1 LTAREPSTH
10 LVLVRHG
17 EADCNVRSVIG
28 GHLGCTGLSPLGVA
42 QAEALRARW
51 EATGEMRD
59 ASAFYASV
67 LPRAIQTAEIIAP
80 ALGDLELRTD
90 CDLCE
95 MHPGECDGMTW
106 QEFARL
112 YPTPDFSVEPDR
124 PLSPGGE
131 SWSGLLRRV
140 DTILRALADRHA
152 GETIVITCH
161 GGVVNASLVAFL
173 GLAHD
178 GTRLD
183 LRTRNTSITEWERED
198 GRWRLLRYNDSAH
211 LARVAALD

>member
-1 LTAREPSTH
+1 MTAPEPSTH

-28 GHLGCTGLSPLGVA
+28 GHLGCTGLSLLGVA
-42 QAEALRARW
+42 QAEALRGRW
-51 EATGEMRD
+51 EATGEMRH

-80 ALGDLELRTD
+80 AFGDLELRTD
-90 CDLCE
+90 CNLCE

-106 QEFARL
+106 EEFSGR
-112 YPTPDFSVEPDR
+112 YPTPDFSIEPDR

-140 DTILRALADRHA
+140 DTTLRALANRHA
-152 GETIVITCH
+152 GETVVVACH
-161 GGVVNASLVAFL
+161 GGVVNASLVAL

-183 LRTRNTSITEWERED
+183 LRTRNTSITEWEREN

-211 LARVAALD
+211 LATVPAFD

>member
-1 LTAREPSTH
+1 LTDPVPSTR

-17 EADCNVRSVIG
+17 EADCNARGIVG
-28 GHLGCTGLSPLGVA
+28 GHQGCRGLSPLGVV

-51 EATGEMRD
+51 EATGEMRQ

-80 ALGDLELRTD
+80 ALGRLELTTD
-90 CDLCE
+90 CNLCE
-95 MHPGECDGMTW
+95 LHPGESDGMTW
-106 QEFARL
+106 EEFTRV
-112 YPTPDFSVEPDR
+112 YPPPDFTADPDR

-131 SWSGLLRRV
+131 SWSAFLRRV
-140 DTILRALADRHA
+140 DTALRAMADRHG
-152 GETIVITCH
+152 GETVVVACH

-183 LRTRNTSITEWERED
+183 LRTRNTSITEWERQD
-198 GRWRLLRYNDSAH
+198 GKWRLLRYNDIAH
-211 LARVAALD
+211 LATVPALD

>member
-1 LTAREPSTH
+1 MTALEPTTH

-17 EADCNVRSVIG
+17 EADCNVKGMVG
-28 GHLGCTGLSPLGVA
+28 GHRGCTGLSPLGVA

-51 EATGEMRD
+51 EATSEMRGAD
-59 ASAFYASV
+59 ALYASV

-80 ALGDLELRTD
+80 ALGDLELTTD
-90 CDLCE
+90 CALCE

-106 QEFARL
+106 DEFARL
-112 YPTPDFSVEPDR
+112 YPPVDFTVRPDR
-124 PLSPGGE
+124 PISPGGE

-140 DTILRALADRHA
+140 DTTLRALADRHE
-152 GETIVITCH
+152 GETVIVSCH
-161 GGVVNASLVAFL
+161 GGVINASLVSFL

-183 LRTRNTSITEWERED
+183 LRTRNTSITEWEREH
-198 GRWRLLRYNDSAH
+198 GEWRLLRYNDSAH

>member
-1 LTAREPSTH
+1 MTDPATSTR

-17 EADCNVRSVIG
+17 EADCNAQGIVG
-28 GHLGCTGLSPLGVA
+28 GHRGCTGLSPLGVA

-51 EATGEMRD
+51 EATGEMRR
-59 ASAFYASV
+59 AGAFYASV
-67 LPRAIQTAEIIAP
+67 LPRAIETAEIIAP
-80 ALGDLELRTD
+80 ALGELEFTTD

-95 MHPGECDGMTW
+95 MHPGEGDGMSW
-106 QEFARL
+106 EEFARV
-112 YPTPDFSVEPDR
+112 YPPPDFTDDPGR

-131 SWSGLLRRV
+131 SWSSFRERV
-140 DTILRALADRHA
+140 DTTLRALADRHE
-152 GETIVITCH
+152 GETVVVACH

-183 LRTRNTSITEWERED
+183 LRTRNTSITEWEQEN

-211 LARVAALD
+211 LATVAALD

>member
-1 LTAREPSTH
+1 MTVPEPSTH
-10 LVLVRHG
+10 VVLVRHG
-17 EADCNVRSVIG
+17 EADCNVRSLIG

-51 EATGEMRD
+51 EATGEMRG

-80 ALGDLELRTD
+80 ALGYLELRTD
-90 CDLCE
+90 CNLCE
-95 MHPGECDGMTW
+95 MHPGECDGMSW
-106 QEFARL
+106 DEFSRL
-112 YPTPDFSVEPDR
+112 YTAPDFSVEPDR

-140 DTILRALADRHA
+140 DTTLRALADRHA
-152 GETIVITCH
+152 GETVVIACH
-161 GGVVNASLVAFL
+161 GGVVNASLVAL

-198 GRWRLLRYNDSAH
+198 GKWRLLRYNDSAH
-211 LARVAALD
+211 LATVAAVG

>member
-1 LTAREPSTH
+1 LTETAASTH

-17 EADCNVRSVIG
+17 EADCNARGIVG
-28 GHLGCTGLSPLGVA
+28 GHRGCRGLSPLGVA

-51 EATGEMRD
+51 EATGEMRQ

-67 LPRAIQTAEIIAP
+67 LPRAIETAEIIAP
-80 ALGDLELRTD
+80 ALGDLDLTTD

-95 MHPGECDGMTW
+95 LHPGESDGMTW
-106 QEFARL
+106 EEFARV
-112 YPTPDFSVEPDR
+112 YPRPDFALDPDR

-131 SWSGLLRRV
+131 SWSGFLQRVNTTLRSV
-140 DTILRALADRHA
+140 ADRHD
-152 GETIVITCH
+152 GETVVVACH

-211 LARVAALD
+211 LATVPALD

>member
-1 LTAREPSTH
+1 LTAPEPSTH
-10 LVLVRHG
+10 MVLVRHG

-51 EATGEMRD
+51 EVTGEMRR

-90 CDLCE
+90 CNLCE
-95 MHPGECDGMTW
+95 MHPGECDAMTW
-106 QEFARL
+106 EDFGRL

-140 DTILRALADRHA
+140 DTTLRALADRHA
-152 GETIVITCH
+152 GETVVVACH
-161 GGVVNASLVAFL
+161 GGVVNASLVSFL
-173 GLAHD
+173 ALAHD

-183 LRTRNTSITEWERED
+183 LRTRNTSITEWERES